1 MIKDKIYA
9 LYYEYAEQ
17 RHYFYVGRTNDPARR
32 LGEHRRNVKNSKHR
46 EDVYQFIRER
56 CEPNGIPVW
65 DMEVMV
71 IEETARPEDNEDF
84 WVVLM
89 IRAGH
94 ELKNMK
100 HGDLHRI
107 ALTIM
112 AGKRLDLDFTTV
124 DEFID
129 FRTAVE
135 REERAAYE
143 RSERLRK
150 DILAESDPANPDLLE
165 WIRASAEHFREQN
178 EANRLRRERRVVRE
192 RARALERAEW
202 LKQQRTQKN
211 GEVE

>member
-1 MIKDKIYA
+1 
-9 LYYEYAEQ
+9 
-17 RHYFYVGRTNDPARR
+17 
-32 LGEHRRNVKNSKHR
+32 
-46 EDVYQFIRER
+46 
-56 CEPNGIPVW
+56 
-65 DMEVMV
+65 
-71 IEETARPEDNEDF
+71 
-84 WVVLM
+84 M